1 MVQEFSSFAKLPEVQ
16 LSPDD
21 VAPLLDELT
30 TLCRTS
36 HSSVMWDLHL
46 PERVPKI
53 ALDPAALHRALLN
66 IFTNA
71 AEALDTLPPE
81 ATKRVRIT
89 AVHDRGRGSLRLI
102 ISDNGPGLQPEER
115 ERMFEPYFSRKKG
128 GTGLGLA
135 IVKSIIA
142 DHRGTC
148 LLYTSHLERL
158 RPVFQVCG
166 RKQPFGVCTS
176 AIGARRTGFI
186 GADHVFKL
194 ARAGRAIKIVHRHKG
209 ITPF

>member
-1 MVQEFSSFAKLPEVQ
+1 MGFASARTPAQDSFG
-16 LSPDD
+16 SRGI
-21 VAPLLDELT
+21 APCLAEYLYQ
-30 TLCRTS
+30 C
-36 HSSVMWDLHL
+36 
-46 PERVPKI
+46 
-53 ALDPAALHRALLN
+53 
-66 IFTNA
+66 

-142 DHRGTC
+142 DHRGTIRAVAAQGGG
-148 LLYTSHLERL
+148 TSIVLEF
-158 RPVFQVCG
+158 PVM
-166 RKQPFGVCTS
+166 
-176 AIGARRTGFI
+176 
-186 GADHVFKL
+186 
-194 ARAGRAIKIVHRHKG
+194 RA
-209 ITPF
+209 

>member
-1 MVQEFSSFAKLPEVQ
+1 MASGDFASAYPPL
-16 LSPDD
+16 
-21 VAPLLDELT
+21 APRAERKIPAGRKT
-30 TLCRTS
+30 RT
-36 HSSVMWDLHL
+36 
-46 PERVPKI
+46 I
-53 ALDPAALHRALLN
+53 DPAALHRALLN

-142 DHRGTC
+142 DHRGTIRAVAAQGGG
-148 LLYTSHLERL
+148 TSIVLEF
-158 RPVFQVCG
+158 PVM
-166 RKQPFGVCTS
+166 
-176 AIGARRTGFI
+176 
-186 GADHVFKL
+186 
-194 ARAGRAIKIVHRHKG
+194 RA
-209 ITPF
+209 